1 MADETSK
8 TPESPTER
16 PSPQN
21 IPLAKIHDLPG
32 VFIPKQPDK
41 SYGGLVSSIQAS
53 GVKEPVILRLRED
66 GEYQLVTGYRRRRGS
81 ELAKKQDIL
90 AFVYEMTLQ
99 EAVDYH
105 RRVQNQPALPIPGKL
120 FKPTAEKKAE
130 QPVPTAVS
138 MFKEPTEG
146 KAENKPG
153 NKTTDTSK
161 ETATVKGSPAPKEGK
176 GATATPAADPL
187 KPREQPIEGKSEGKP
202 DAKTADTPKATA
214 PAKSGPA
221 PKEGKE
227 TSASPA
233 AGAPKPKEPT

>member
-81 ELAKKQDIL
+81 ELAKKQEIP

-120 FKPTAEKKAE
+120 VNPTAKKKTE
-130 QPVPTAVS
+130 QATPTAVS
-138 MFKEPTEG
+138 TP
-146 KAENKPG
+146 
-153 NKTTDTSK
+153 K
-161 ETATVKGSPAPKEGK
+161 ETATAKDSPAPKEDK
-176 GATATPAADPL
+176 VTPTAPAADTS
-187 KPREQPIEGKSEGKP
+187 KPTEGKTEAKP
-202 DAKTADTPKATA
+202 DGKVTDTTKGTA
-214 PAKSGPA
+214 PAKDDSA

-227 TSASPA
+227 APTAPA
-233 AGAPKPKEPT
+233 PCAARWRA